1 MAEQLT
7 DKPPVE
13 QLSADAVSELLAV
26 VDAPKPK
33 KYIRPFADA
42 GERLMDWLV
51 NDENR
56 FMFGLPQVDAMT
68 RGVGR
73 GELCYVIGKPHS
85 GKTQVVLQAI
95 NNAGPSAK
103 VLFFTPDEVDV
114 LVLTKLIAINR
125 GINVE
130 DLEHKLKVQ
139 DPAAMRMVRE
149 VAGTTFK
156 NLFFVDRPL
165 TFEQMSKALREAEDV
180 WGGEATCV
188 VVDFLELLPGSGEY
202 GNVIAL
208 SQQLKAWTK
217 NENVSTI
224 CLHQNSRSGGERG
237 KAAGM
242 DGMRYGGESEAI
254 YVLEVYRKRDGFDA
268 ANPKEYDEWERNQHT
283 VTINVAKNKRPP
295 SKVGEHDFNMNQS
308 TGVIL
313 PLAAIPPTTGL
324 TAVPEIEWDEEPF

>member
-1 MAEQLT
+1 
-7 DKPPVE
+7 
-13 QLSADAVSELLAV
+13 
-26 VDAPKPK
+26 
-33 KYIRPFADA
+33 
-42 GERLMDWLV
+42 MDWLV

-56 FMFGLPQVDAMT
+56 FMFGLPQIDAMT

-85 GKTQVVLQAI
+85 GKTQVCLQAI
-95 NNAGPSAK
+95 NNAGPDARI
-103 VLFFTPDEVDV
+103 LFFTPDEVDV

-130 DLEHKLKVQ
+130 ELETKLKLQ
-139 DPAAMRMVRE
+139 DPAAIKMVRE
-149 VAGTTFK
+149 VAGTTFR
-156 NLFFVDRPL
+156 NLFVVDRPL
-165 TFEQMSKALREAEDV
+165 SFDQMTKALREAEEI
-180 WGGEATCV
+180 WGGPATAV
-188 VVDFLELLPGSGEY
+188 FVDFLELLPGSGEY

-217 NENVSTI
+217 TENVSTI

-254 YVLEVYRKRDGFDA
+254 YVLEVYRKRDGYDP
-268 ANPKEYDEWERNQHT
+268 ANPKEYDEWERNRNT
-283 VTINVAKNKRPP
+283 VTVNVAKNKRPP
-295 SKVGEHDFNMNQS
+295 SKVGEHDFNMNGA

-313 PLAAIPPTTGL
+313 PLSAVPPVTGL
-324 TAVPEIEWDEEPF
+324 TPADPTLPDDEEEPF